1 MKGRDLT
8 IDFLR
13 FVGLSLIIIAHV
25 QAPYN
30 LTQIRCFDV
39 PMMLFISG
47 LTSSGRLTGI
57 YTEYIIKRTKRL
69 IVPVWIFLFFYLSV
83 FYLAQSVVLPEQ
95 YLSWDMIWRS
105 FLLLDKSIGYV
116 WIIRVFL
123 LVMLVTPPLLWYS
136 NNYSKIHHALGL
148 VIVLCALLLLANNFT
163 ESIQNERLWMVLMRD
178 VVQYTLA
185 YSIPFAIGV
194 YIKGMGKSQELLFV
208 VLLVVLS
215 IIPFY
220 YYAQT
225 NSFPMGLSAKY
236 KFPPQVYY
244 ITYGSLMSAA
254 LWSLRPLWKYATKI
268 KATVFIGQNTI
279 WIYLWH
285 MPFALF
291 ATVFM
296 HNWILKYFFVYGM
309 AITFFCIQYMIVS
322 KISNKQLTKYLIG

>member
-1 MKGRDLT
+1 MKERDLT
-8 IDFLR
+8 IDCLR

-47 LTSSGRLTGI
+47 LTSAGRSTGN
-57 YTEYIIKRTKRL
+57 YTEYIVKRTKRL
-69 IVPVWIFLFFYLSV
+69 IVPVWMFLFFYLSV
-83 FYLAQSVVLPEQ
+83 FYFAQSIVLSEK
-95 YLSWDMIWRS
+95 YLTWDMIWRS

-123 LVMLVTPPLLWYS
+123 LVMLVTPPLLWFTK
-136 NNYSKIHHALGL
+136 NYSKIHHALGL
-148 VIVLCALLLLANNFT
+148 ATVLCGLLVLVNGIIDNI
-163 ESIQNERLWMVLMRD
+163 ENEGLCMVLIRD
-178 VVQYTLA
+178 IVQYTVA
-185 YSIPFAIGV
+185 YSIPFVLGL
-194 YIKGMGKSQELLFV
+194 YIKGMGKRQELLFIV
-208 VLLVVLS
+208 FLAILS
-215 IIPFY
+215 IVPFY
-220 YYAQT
+220 YYTQT
-225 NSFPMGLSAKY
+225 NSFPEGLAEKY

-254 LWSLRPLWKYATKI
+254 LWSLRPIWKYVTKI
-268 KATVFIGQNTI
+268 KAIVFIGQNTI

-296 HNWILKYFFVYGM
+296 HNWIIKYFLVYGM
-309 AITFFCIQYMIVS
+309 AITCFGIQYLIVS
-322 KISNKQLTKYLIG
+322 RMSNKTITKYLIG

>member
-1 MKGRDLT
+1 MKERDLT
-8 IDFLR
+8 IDCLR

-30 LTQIRCFDV
+30 ITQIRCFDV

-47 LTSSGRLTGI
+47 LTSAERTIGN
-57 YTEYIIKRTKRL
+57 YTEYILKRTKRL
-69 IVPVWIFLFFYLSV
+69 IVPVWIFLFFYLFV
-83 FYLAQSVVLPEQ
+83 FYIAQSIFLSEQ
-95 YLSWDMIWRS
+95 YLTWDMIWRS

-123 LVMLVTPPLLWYS
+123 MVMLVTPPLLWFTKH
-136 NNYSKIHHALGL
+136 YSKIHHALGL
-148 VIVLCALLLLANNFT
+148 VIALVGLLELTNSFT
-163 ESIQNERLWMVLMRD
+163 DIIQNEGLCMVLIRD
-178 VVQYTLA
+178 LVQYTLA
-185 YSIPFAIGV
+185 YSIPFVIGV
-194 YIKGMGKSQELLFV
+194 YIKGMKKRQELLFIFF
-208 VLLVVLS
+208 LAILS

-220 YYAQT
+220 FYFKT
-225 NSFPMGLSAKY
+225 NSFPEGLSEKY

-254 LWSLRPLWKYATKI
+254 LWSLRPLWKFATKI
-268 KATVFIGQNTI
+268 KAIVFIGQNTI

-296 HNWILKYFFVYGM
+296 HNWVFKYFFVYGM
-309 AITFFCIQYMIVS
+309 AILCFVIQYLIVS
-322 KISNKQLTKYLIG
+322 KVKNSKITKYLVG

>member
-1 MKGRDLT
+1 MKERDFT

-47 LTSSGRLTGI
+47 LTSSGRLTGN

-95 YLSWDMIWRS
+95 YLTWDMIWRS

-123 LVMLVTPPLLWYS
+123 LVMLVTPPLLWFTK
-136 NNYSKIHHALGL
+136 NYSKIYYALGL
-148 VIVLCALLLLANNFT
+148 VVVLCGLLMLANGIT
-163 ESIQNERLWMVLMRD
+163 EKIQKEGLCMVLMRD
-178 VVQYTLA
+178 IVQYTLA

-194 YIKGMGKSQELLFV
+194 YIKGMEKKQELLFV
-208 VLLVVLS
+208 FLLFVLS

-220 YYAQT
+220 YYSQT
-225 NSFPMGLSAKY
+225 NSFPDGLSAKY
-236 KFPPQVYY
+236 KFPPQLYY
-244 ITYGSLMSAA
+244 ITYGSLMSVA
-254 LWSLRPLWKYATKI
+254 LWCMRPLWKFAEKI
-268 KATVFIGQNTI
+268 KAMVFIGQNTI

-296 HNWILKYFFVYGM
+296 HNWALKYFIVYGM
-309 AITFFCIQYMIVS
+309 AITCFGIQYLIVS
-322 KISNKQLTKYLIG
+322 KISIKKITKYLVG